1 MESLILVQ
9 LKSSEAQAAQLV
21 ALQSLFARACNNLAP
36 LVSQSRC
43 WNRVALHHLAYKG
56 LRERYPQLGSQMVCN
71 VIYSVCRAARLV
83 YQHPQS
89 PWNVAKIGQ
98 ASLPV
103 IAFSDDT
110 PVFFDRH
117 TLSIKKG
124 QVSLFT
130 LDGRMRFELGLAE
143 ADEMRFRQ
151 EKLREISLEKRG
163 GSYFL
168 RFILVAAAEI
178 AIDRSGQAE
187 GGGEPALAPAADASA
202 PDADALDASAQAISA
217 AQARR
222 LDLPSYLVVHSEPPL
237 SKSPDLAM
245 PMPQEA
251 GQAQRLRA

>member
-9 LKSSEAQAAQLV
+9 LKSSEAQVAQLV

-56 LRERYPQLGSQMVCN
+56 LRERHPQLGSQMVCN

-89 PWNVAKIGQ
+89 PWNVARTGQ

-168 RFILVAAAEI
+168 RFILIASAET
-178 AIDRSGQAE
+178 AKDQSGQAE
-187 GGGEPALAPAADASA
+187 GGGEPALGSA
-202 PDADALDASAQAISA
+202 IDSDALDASAQAISA

-222 LDLPSYLVVHSEPPL
+222 LDLPSYLVVHTEPPL
-237 SKSPDLAM
+237 PASPDLAI

>member
-1 MESLILVQ
+1 M
-9 LKSSEAQAAQLV
+9 

-89 PWNVAKIGQ
+89 PWNVARTGQ

-168 RFILVAAAEI
+168 RFILIAATETAKDQI
-178 AIDRSGQAE
+178 GQAE
-187 GGGEPALAPAADASA
+187 GVGEPAFGSA
-202 PDADALDASAQAISA
+202 PDADALASAQAISA

-222 LDLPSYLVVHSEPPL
+222 LDLPSYLVVHTEPPL
-237 SKSPDLAM
+237 SESPDLAI

>member
-9 LKSSEAQAAQLV
+9 LKSSEAQVAQLV

-89 PWNVAKIGQ
+89 PWNVARTGQ

-168 RFILVAAAEI
+168 RFILVAAAETAKDQI
-178 AIDRSGQAE
+178 GQAE
-187 GGGEPALAPAADASA
+187 GGGEPAFGSA
-202 PDADALDASAQAISA
+202 PDADALTSAQAISA

-222 LDLPSYLVVHSEPPL
+222 LDLPSYLVVHTEPPL
-237 SKSPDLAM
+237 SGSPDHAI

>member
-1 MESLILVQ
+1 M
-9 LKSSEAQAAQLV
+9 

-89 PWNVAKIGQ
+89 PWNVARTGQ

-168 RFILVAAAEI
+168 RFILIASAETSKDQI
-178 AIDRSGQAE
+178 GQAE
-187 GGGEPALAPAADASA
+187 GGGEPALGSA
-202 PDADALDASAQAISA
+202 IDSDALDASAQAISA

-222 LDLPSYLVVHSEPPL
+222 LDLPSYLVVHTEPPL
-237 SKSPDLAM
+237 SGSLDLAI

>member
-1 MESLILVQ
+1 M
-9 LKSSEAQAAQLV
+9 
-21 ALQSLFARACNNLAP
+21 
-36 LVSQSRC
+36 
-43 WNRVALHHLAYKG
+43 ALHHLAYKG

-89 PWNVAKIGQ
+89 PWNLAKIGQ

-168 RFILVAAAEI
+168 RFILVAVAET
-178 AIDRSGQAE
+178 AKDKTGQAE
-187 GGGEPALAPAADASA
+187 GSGDPALAPAIDS
-202 PDADALDASAQAISA
+202 DALDASAQAISA

-237 SKSPDLAM
+237 SGSPDLAI

>member
-1 MESLILVQ
+1 M
-9 LKSSEAQAAQLV
+9 

-89 PWNVAKIGQ
+89 PWNVVKTGQ
-98 ASLPV
+98 ATLPV
-103 IAFSDDT
+103 IAFSEDT

-163 GSYFL
+163 SSYFL
-168 RFILVAAAEI
+168 RFILIAVAETAK
-178 AIDRSGQAE
+178 DKSGQAE
-187 GGGEPALAPAADASA
+187 NGGDPTLGSALDS
-202 PDADALDASAQAISA
+202 DALDSSAQAISA

-237 SKSPDLAM
+237 SESPDLAI
-245 PMPQEA
+245 PMPQQA